1 MLVLRS
7 RLLQRCSFN
16 SSQILVMDELFA
28 AIVGVMAAV
37 IKLMAGIIEVIFQVV
52 FHMVARSLT
61 LFALVVSSR
70 FRQAKKKEWA
80 EEPARRIWDLGI
92 GSVCVGCLI
101 ALVVWFSLPD
111 SPVSTAPATLAVSEK
126 TGAEGFELRIKAT
139 GHDGDPEET
148 TIEVSGVDEMLRT
161 RSLDELREAIRK
173 NVVVV
178 QPGSLKQTGLLS
190 APLTN
195 ELKAQ

>member
-1 MLVLRS
+1 
-7 RLLQRCSFN
+7 
-16 SSQILVMDELFA
+16 MDELIA

-37 IKLMAGIIEVIFQVV
+37 VKLMAGIIEVV

-111 SPVSTAPATLAVSEK
+111 SPVSTAPATFAVSEK
-126 TGAEGFELRIKAT
+126 TGAEEFELRIKAT

-161 RSLDELREAIRK
+161 RSLDELREVIRK
-173 NVVVV
+173 NVIVV